1 MFSFFIKKGDN
12 EMKQIQWFPGHMK
25 KTLTEIET
33 NLKLV
38 DIVIEL
44 RDARV
49 PLSSQNP
56 MLTRIVQDKKRLI
69 VLTKKDLADP
79 GFTKLWLDYFRANG
93 ADAIAF
99 DVHRDNVARL
109 VHMSEQVLKDKF
121 ARDAARGLKKRP
133 IKAMIVGVPNVGKST
148 LINKVAH
155 KKVATVGNKPGVTK
169 TNQWIR
175 LHKDMELLDT
185 PGVLY
190 PKFENERVGLRL
202 AAVGTIK
209 DTIVPLEMVCDY
221 VLDILKAFYPGSV
234 SQHFFEQ
241 SDTTL
246 ETKANDEIITAIGR
260 RRGIYSK
267 GSLVDETQVML
278 RLLQEF
284 RSGKIARVCLDR
296 AFDEAIADEA

>member
-1 MFSFFIKKGDN
+1 
-12 EMKQIQWFPGHMK
+12 MKQIQWFPGHMK
-25 KTLTEIET
+25 KTLAEIEA

-56 MLTRIVQDKKRLI
+56 MLARLVQDKKRLV
-69 VLTKKDLADP
+69 VLTKKDLADQS
-79 GFTKLWLDYFRANG
+79 FTKLWLDHFAANG
-93 ADAIAF
+93 IDAIAF
-99 DVHRDNVARL
+99 DVHRDNVGSL
-109 VHMSEQVLKDKF
+109 VKLSEQVLKEKF

-190 PKFENERVGLRL
+190 PKFESERVGLRL

-209 DTIVPLEMVCDY
+209 DTILPLETVASY
-221 VLDILKAFYPGSV
+221 VLETLKAFYPGSV
-234 SQHFFEQ
+234 SRHFFAET
-241 SDTTL
+241 DMIL
-246 ETKANDEIITAIGR
+246 ENESTEEIIAAIGR
-260 RRGIYSK
+260 RRGIYGK
-267 GSLVDETQVML
+267 GSNVDEVQVML
-278 RLLQEF
+278 RLLQDF

-296 AFDEAIADEA
+296 VLDEALGDE